1 MSMAMGLWAVEI
13 HAQDLSDM
21 SKVKPITVNGG
32 LSASGVW
39 YGVQNLP
46 ENRPPFF
53 WIVNANTTFNLYGVA
68 VPFTAT
74 FTSQQSAYT
83 QPFNQFGISPKYKWL
98 TGHLGFRSMQFSEF
112 TLGGLIFLGGGVEIK
127 PEKSRFQ
134 GKAMYGRLSKA
145 IPVGDGSVVA
155 SGQPAYER
163 WGYAAQLGYRLDIGE
178 INVTLFRAKDD
189 PNSIDPDTV
198 QLPAQENIATSVG
211 GTINITP
218 KLSVTGEYA
227 LSTYTHDI
235 SLPEAGENEY
245 GYSNN
250 FRFLYTPNASSVRNG
265 AGTATLTYTF
275 SKANLGVTYRRVG
288 PQYRSMGAMYLNNDL
303 ENYTLNAGTSLFN
316 SRMSVNGSIGMQRN
330 NLSGDLANTDSR
342 IIGSLNTSVM
352 VTKKIMVAAN
362 FSNFRS
368 ANEPSA
374 TNIQDT
380 IRFIQIT
387 NSYGLMVGYSTGNEN
402 VTHGINTSGNYQK
415 ADALQDNSVFTVSDG
430 SEFYNANVSYSL
442 GFPKLKTTFNV
453 AGNFNRFVSA
463 AVKTEAYG
471 PTVGATKSIWRDKL
485 QGNFAISYIDNFQNS
500 SFLNNSVS
508 YLFGVGYKIDRFN
521 SIRLDGR
528 YLSRKLA
535 GNLRGSE
542 TQFGVTYNF
551 NF

>member
-1 MSMAMGLWAVEI
+1 
-13 HAQDLSDM
+13 Q
-21 SKVKPITVNGG
+21 
-32 LSASGVW
+32 
-39 YGVQNLP
+39 
-46 ENRPPFF
+46 RPPFF
-53 WIVNANTTFNLYGVA
+53 WVINANTTFNIYSVA
-68 VPFTAT
+68 IPFTAT
-74 FTSQQSAYT
+74 FTSQNSAYT
-83 QPFNQFGISPKYKWL
+83 QPFNQFGISPKYKWI

-112 TLGGLIFLGGGVEIK
+112 SLGGLIFLGAGVEIK

-134 GKAMYGRLSKA
+134 GKAMYGRLAKA

-163 WGYAAQLGYRLDIGE
+163 WGYAAQIGYRLDIGE
-178 INVTLFRAKDD
+178 LNFTLFRAKDD
-189 PNSIDPDTV
+189 ASSIDPDTV
-198 QLPAQENIATSVG
+198 QLPAQENIVTALS

-218 KLSVTGEYA
+218 KLSLSGEFG
-227 LSTYTHDI
+227 LSTYTNDI
-235 SLPEAGENEY
+235 SMPAAGENDY
-245 GYSNN
+245 GYANN

-265 AGTATLTYTF
+265 AGTATLTYNLGK
-275 SKANLGVTYRRVG
+275 SNLGVTYRRVG
-288 PQYRSMGAMYLNNDL
+288 PQYKSMGAIYLNNDL
-303 ENYTLNAGTSLFN
+303 ENYTFNAGTNLFN
-316 SRMSVNGSIGMQRN
+316 SRVALNGSIGLQKN
-330 NLSGDLANTDSR
+330 NLAGDLLNTDQR
-342 IIGSLNTSVM
+342 IIGALNTSVM

-368 ANEPSA
+368 SNEPSA

-380 IRFIQIT
+380 VRFVQVT
-387 NSYGLMVGYSTGNEN
+387 NGYGLLVGYSTGNEN
-402 VTHGINTSGNYQK
+402 VSHGINTSGNYQK
-415 ADALQDNSVFTVSDG
+415 ADAIQDNSVFTITDG

-453 AGNFNRFVSA
+453 AGNYNRFVSA

-471 PTVGATKSIWRDKL
+471 PTLGATKSIWRDKV
-485 QGNFAISYIDNFQNS
+485 QGNFAISYIDNFQNA

-508 YLFGVGYKIDRFN
+508 YLFGLGYKIDRFN